1 MKTAPMGQKHPVK
14 VYFCDPGDSLA
25 AATSLAQG
33 LTQFPQLCLRSD
45 RLSSYRQWGMDLDT
59 ALIEE
64 TRLGREVVS
73 SGETRDGATRFA
85 EGKGRHGDFD
95 NI

>member
-1 MKTAPMGQKHPVK
+1 
-14 VYFCDPGDSLA
+14 
-25 AATSLAQG
+25 
-33 LTQFPQLCLRSD
+33 LT
-45 RLSSYRQWGMDLDT
+45 
-59 ALIEE
+59 EE
-64 TRLGREVVS
+64 TRLGREVIS